1 MAGLYDGL
9 EEVAFKRT
17 EGGYVF
23 QANNRWL
30 IGPRR
35 RFLVNESQKANIAAC
50 MRESLRRI
58 RPFVFGMMVVLPAAI
73 AGLIYWFITTS
84 ATLTV
89 IVVDVG
95 GKTEIHDQTIGRH
108 GTSGTIA
115 GPDGSSVAF
124 RVSGPPG
131 PNATTT
137 ITAIAASGK
146 VGETSVVGFDAAG
159 TTINMTDA
167 KKRIVRIAKLVGRT
181 GPTRTAGAV
190 FAGAVTIALFG
201 LYLAAIHIYIMR
213 RLNPL
218 LVGLPRTNERINL
231 REGFDRFA
239 AKVSIKLLV
248 VMGFGA
254 AAMLT
259 GSAINVAEFFA
270 AHRPLD
276 QLPFLLLPA
285 AAALLVAAQT
295 AYLVALRRRQ
305 RSRAAG

>member
-1 MAGLYDGL
+1 MAGLYEGL

-23 QANNRWL
+23 QANNRFL
-30 IGPRR
+30 LGPRR
-35 RFLVNESQKANIAAC
+35 RFLVNEAQKTDIASC
-50 MRESLRRI
+50 MRETFRRI
-58 RPFVFGMMVVLPAAI
+58 RPFVFGMVVLPAAI
-73 AGLIYWFITTS
+73 GGLIYWFIASS

-89 IVVDVG
+89 IVADVG
-95 GKTEIHDQTIGRH
+95 GKPEVHDQTIGRH
-108 GTSGTIA
+108 GASGTIA

-137 ITAIAASGK
+137 ITAVAATGK
-146 VGETSVVGFDAAG
+146 VGDTSVVGFNAAG

-167 KKRIVRIAKLVGRT
+167 SKKRIVRVAKLVGRT
-181 GPTRTAGAV
+181 GPTRTVAAV
-190 FAGAVTIALFG
+190 FAGTVTLVLFG
-201 LYLAAIHIYIMR
+201 LYIAAIHIYSMR

-218 LVGLPRTNERINL
+218 LVGLPRTNERIRM
-231 REGFDRFA
+231 REGIDRFA
-239 AKVSIKLLV
+239 AKVSIRLLAL
-248 VMGFGA
+248 MGVGA

-259 GSAINVAEFFA
+259 SSAINLVEFIV

-285 AAALLVAAQT
+285 VAALVVAAQT
-295 AYLVALRRRQ
+295 VYLVVLRRRQ
-305 RSRAAG
+305 RSRPAA